1 MLMSWLILALLAGT
15 ASNVFNVINR
25 TTLKERG
32 DSTLYSWLF
41 EVVRLVIFFIAF
53 GVNPVFP
60 TQSATYGWL
69 MLLGINEAASV
80 YFFMKSHR
88 HTKLSLSTFLIKLQL
103 IWTPLLAYF
112 IIQERLNKGDYLGIS
127 VILIGIFIGVYSPK
141 MKADTGVVITFVS
154 SIFISLNAVFT
165 KAAAGD
171 ASTPFILFM
180 MSLPSVLLFPF
191 VMKQF
196 RYRVQHMNGAFVR
209 NTLVGVLFNVIAMSL
224 AVSAIRLG
232 STSKVTAVY
241 QAMMIVSVLYGIVVL
256 KEKEQIIQKLVGT
269 VITICGLILLA

>member
-53 GVNPVFP
+53 AVNPVFP

-141 MKADTGVVITFVS
+141 MKADKGVVITFVS

-191 VMKQF
+191 LMKQF
-196 RYRVQHMNGAFVR
+196 KDRLQHMNGAFVR

-269 VITICGLILLA
+269 VITIYGLILLA